1 VNDLLEWLFVRQRFD
16 LGLGRTK
23 DLLALLGN
31 PQNRFKSIIVGGTNG
46 KGSTSATLASILK
59 VSGYKTALF
68 TSPHLTYFSERFQVN
83 GEHLADKTI
92 EEALRKIKPLA
103 EEVEASFFEIVTAL
117 GCQLF
122 AEAKVDWA
130 VMEVGMGGRFDATN
144 VLEPELS
151 IITGIALDHTKY
163 LGDTPQQIAF
173 EKAGILRPNKLT
185 LTGAK
190 DEALKVIRE
199 RAKEEGSSL
208 QVLDQDIH
216 TNLHQVSWEG
226 IDVSVKTSY
235 GEVRVQSPLLGL
247 HQVRNVALAVV
258 AAQSLNIS
266 SEAIQSGVSQTKWA
280 GRLEKLIY
288 QNRLFLLDGA
298 HNPEAAE
305 VVRDTLKALHVP
317 PVVLLFGIAKDKDV
331 EHVLRTLE
339 QTASHVI
346 LTKAQLSPRAAEPQE
361 LAELSSKPHTVIPNL
376 HEAIEHAI
384 ALTRLGEI
392 ILVAGSLY
400 LIGEVRPYVMGEVGE
415 TFERHQ

>member
-1 VNDLLEWLFVRQRFD
+1 VNDLLEWLFVRQRFE
-16 LGLGRTK
+16 LGLGKTR

-59 VSGYKTALF
+59 AAGHKTALF
-68 TSPHLTYFSERFQVN
+68 TSPHLTYFSERFQIN
-83 GEHLADKTI
+83 GERISDETI
-92 EEALRKIKPLA
+92 EAALQKIKPLA
-103 EEVEASFFEIVTAL
+103 EHVEASFFEIVTAL

-122 AEAKVDWA
+122 ADVGAEWA
-130 VMEVGMGGRFDATN
+130 IMEVGMGGRFDATN

-163 LGDTPQQIAF
+163 LGDTPEEIAF

-190 DEALKVIRE
+190 DSALKVIRE
-199 RAKEEGSSL
+199 RAKEVGSSL
-208 QVLDQDIH
+208 QALDEDIH
-216 TNLHQVSWEG
+216 TILHQVSWEG
-226 IDVSVKTSY
+226 IDVSIKDFY
-235 GEVRVQSPLLGL
+235 GEIRVRSPLLGL
-247 HQVRNVALAVV
+247 HQVRNVALAVAV
-258 AAQSLNIS
+258 AQSLNIS
-266 SEAIQSGVSQTKWA
+266 SKAIQAGVSQTKWV

-298 HNPEAAE
+298 HNPEAAQ
-305 VVRDTLKALHVP
+305 VVRDTFKALNVP

-331 EHVLRTLE
+331 EHVLDTLE
-339 QTASHVI
+339 EVASHVI
-346 LTKAQLSPRAAEPQE
+346 LTKAQLSPRAAEPLE
-361 LAELSSKPHTVIPNL
+361 LAKISNKPHSIIPNL
-376 HEAIEHAI
+376 HEAIEQAI
-384 ALTRLGEI
+384 NITKPGEI

-400 LIGEVRPYVMGEVGE
+400 LIGEVRPYVLGEIGE